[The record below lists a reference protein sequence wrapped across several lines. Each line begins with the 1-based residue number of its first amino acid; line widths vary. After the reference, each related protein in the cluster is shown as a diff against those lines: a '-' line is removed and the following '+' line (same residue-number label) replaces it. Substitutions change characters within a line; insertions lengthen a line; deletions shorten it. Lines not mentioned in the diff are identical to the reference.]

1 MLRMPKKKVLVVDD
15 HPSMRFLIRSLV
27 ESDDD
32 FAVCGEAADGVEA
45 IEKAKQLVP
54 DLILLDF
61 AMPRMTGGEAAV
73 ILKKRMPHLPIIL
86 FTLHQDQ
93 VNEALAATMR
103 VDRVIA
109 KTDGMTKV
117 LECMREVLGLGP
129 RQSAIVGPLAVPLD
143 GPTAE
148 GNHAKKSEAADEK
161 PPQ

>member
-1 MLRMPKKKVLVVDD
+1 MPKKRILIVDD

-32 FAVCGEAADGVEA
+32 FAVCGDAADGVDA

-61 AMPRMTGGEAAV
+61 AIPRMTGGEVAV
-73 ILKKRMPHLPIIL
+73 ILKGRMPHIPIIL
-86 FTLHQDQ
+86 FTLHEDQ
-93 VNEALAATMR
+93 VNQALAATMR
-103 VDRVIA
+103 VDRVLA

-129 RQSAIVGPLAVPLD
+129 RQSAAVGPLAVPID
-143 GPTAE
+143 APTSE
-148 GNHAKKSEAADEK
+148 GNQAKKSEAADEK
-161 PPQ
+161 PPQS

>member
-1 MLRMPKKKVLVVDD
+1 
-15 HPSMRFLIRSLV
+15 
-27 ESDDD
+27 
-32 FAVCGEAADGVEA
+32 
-45 IEKAKQLVP
+45 
-54 DLILLDF
+54 
-61 AMPRMTGGEAAV
+61 
-73 ILKKRMPHLPIIL
+73 MPHVPIIL

>member
-1 MLRMPKKKVLVVDD
+1 MPKKRILVVDD

-27 ESDDD
+27 ESDGD
-32 FAVCGEAADGVEA
+32 FAVCGDAADGVEA

-54 DLILLDF
+54 DLMLLDF
-61 AMPRMTGGEAAV
+61 AMPRMTGGEVAV
-73 ILKKRMPHLPIIL
+73 ILKRRMPQTPIIL
-86 FTLHQDQ
+86 FTLHEDQ
-93 VNEALAATMR
+93 VNQALAATMR

-129 RQSAIVGPLAVPLD
+129 RQSAIVGPLAVPID
-143 GPTAE
+143 APTSE
-148 GNHAKKSEAADEK
+148 GNHAKKSEATDEK

>member
-1 MLRMPKKKVLVVDD
+1 MPKKRILIVDD

-32 FAVCGEAADGVEA
+32 FAVCGDAADGVDA

-61 AMPRMTGGEAAV
+61 AMPRMTGGEVAV
-73 ILKKRMPHLPIIL
+73 ILKRRMPQTPIIL
-86 FTLHQDQ
+86 FTLHEDQ
-93 VNEALAATMR
+93 VNQALAAKMR
-103 VDRVIA
+103 VDRVLA

-129 RQSAIVGPLAVPLD
+129 KQSAIVGPLAVPID
-143 GPTAE
+143 APTSE
-148 GNHAKKSEAADEK
+148 GNHAKKSEATDEK

>member
-1 MLRMPKKKVLVVDD
+1 MPKKRILIVDD

-32 FAVCGEAADGVEA
+32 FAVCGDAADGVDA

-61 AMPRMTGGEAAV
+61 AMPRMTGGEVAV
-73 ILKKRMPHLPIIL
+73 ILKRRMPQTPIIL
-86 FTLHQDQ
+86 FTLHEDQ
-93 VNEALAATMR
+93 VNQALAAKMR
-103 VDRVIA
+103 VDRVLA

-117 LECMREVLGLGP
+117 LKCMREVLGLGP
-129 RQSAIVGPLAVPLD
+129 KQSAIVGPLAVPID
-143 GPTAE
+143 APTSE